1 MNLEIEIIICYDIED
16 NKKRQKLYNLLK
28 RFGLF
33 PIQKSV
39 FWGYILPMEKQAIL
53 REIEKYVSEGD
64 KVFLVQANLSNV
76 IKDQSFGYND
86 PEFFKNKE
94 YIIT

>member
-1 MNLEIEIIICYDIED
+1 
-16 NKKRQKLYNLLK
+16 
-28 RFGLF
+28 
-33 PIQKSV
+33 
-39 FWGYILPMEKQAIL
+39 MEKQAIL